1 MPTGAS
7 AELEIPYVAAV
18 SVAYAEEDS
27 EDDTGSAHSAV
38 AAAAAAGACGID
50 GDSAAGTQTC
60 LLSSPSVVCAPDAF
74 QRVHAL

>member
-1 MPTGAS
+1 MPSGAS
-7 AELEIPYVAAV
+7 AELEIPSVAAV
-18 SVAYAEEDS
+18 SVAYEDS

-38 AAAAAAGACGID
+38 AVAAAGACDID

-60 LLSSPSVVCAPDAF
+60 ILLSPSVVCAPEAS